1 MHVLNHV
8 GKYFKVRGPLNVAR
22 PVQGWPLI
30 VQAGASDSWGRQL
43 AAETAEM
50 IFSPG
55 GLIADCQSYYNDVK
69 ARAAVAGRDPEH
81 VKILTGCL
89 VVVGDTDAEARAKRA
104 KLDSLVH
111 PDSGALLRCRSIG
124 MDASKFDLN
133 APLPDIPETNQ
144 SKSGRDRV
152 VARARRDNLTVGQ
165 LAQILGAYGGLSM
178 VGTAKTIADK
188 MEEYFDAKAC
198 DGFNIMFPWV
208 PGGLDE
214 FVDHVVPELQR
225 RGVFRKEYEGKTLR
239 ENLGLP
245 RPPNRFFLKD
255 GGVQMTQPRLGGHI
269 LAAALVA
276 QGIDHVFEV
285 PGESFLDTLDG
296 LHDTSN
302 SLKLVTCRFEAGAV
316 NMAEAYGK
324 LKGRPAA
331 AMVTRGPGACHGSI
345 GVHIAMQD
353 STPMLLFVGQI
364 PHEDTGRDA
373 FQEVDYRQM
382 FAPLAKWVT
391 QIDHA
396 HRIPEI
402 VAHAVDVAV
411 SGRPGPVVIALS
423 EEMQKHSVSVPDL
436 KRVPVSPAHPDP
448 AALQKLRAMLAMA
461 AKRPI
466 AVVGGSCWTEAG
478 RAALGNFLVRNNIP
492 VTVGFRR
499 QAHYDGAQANF
510 AGDLGVG
517 SDPGL
522 IRKIAEAD
530 LILALGSRLG
540 DAVTQGYTLLDM
552 AGAVPIIQVLPDG
565 AEIGRVFRPALGI
578 VSDLNVFAHE
588 VAALEPVTASWSAWT
603 RELRSLREAQRAVP
617 NYEGGLNLGT
627 VMREL
632 ETMLSEDAIVTTD
645 AGNFAGWATRFLN
658 FSDRQ
663 RYIGP
668 TNGAMGYSV
677 PAAIGASITFPGRMV
692 VSMVGDGG
700 FMMTGQ
706 ELATAFHHGS
716 APIVLVF
723 NNNQFGTIRMHQERA
738 YPWRVSG
745 TQVTNPDFSK
755 YIEAFGGHGEVV
767 SETAAFAPAFRRAVG
782 SGKPAVIEL
791 RMNPDQIT
799 TRATVADLR
808 AGKPPPPSTSGA

>member
-1 MHVLNHV
+1 
-8 GKYFKVRGPLNVAR
+8 
-22 PVQGWPLI
+22 
-30 VQAGASDSWGRQL
+30 
-43 AAETAEM
+43 
-50 IFSPG
+50 
-55 GLIADCQSYYNDVK
+55 
-69 ARAAVAGRDPEH
+69 
-81 VKILTGCL
+81 
-89 VVVGDTDAEARAKRA
+89 
-104 KLDSLVH
+104 
-111 PDSGALLRCRSIG
+111 
-124 MDASKFDLN
+124 
-133 APLPDIPETNQ
+133 
-144 SKSGRDRV
+144 
-152 VARARRDNLTVGQ
+152 
-165 LAQILGAYGGLSM
+165 
-178 VGTAKTIADK
+178 
-188 MEEYFDAKAC
+188 
-198 DGFNIMFPWV
+198 
-208 PGGLDE
+208 
-214 FVDHVVPELQR
+214 
-225 RGVFRKEYEGKTLR
+225 
-239 ENLGLP
+239 
-245 RPPNRFFLKD
+245 
-255 GGVQMTQPRLGGHI
+255 MTPRLGGHV

-296 LHDTSN
+296 LHDTGDK
-302 SLKLVTCRFEAGAV
+302 LKLVTCRFEAGAV

-423 EEMQKHSVSVPDL
+423 EEMQKHSVTVPDL
-436 KRVPVSPAHPDP
+436 PRVPVSVAHPDP
-448 AALQKLRAMLAMA
+448 AALHKMRAMIAA
-461 AKRPI
+461 AKRPV
-466 AVVGGSCWTEAG
+466 AVVGGSCWTDAG
-478 RAALGNFLVRNNIP
+478 RAALGTFLTHNDIP

-499 QAHYDGAQANF
+499 HAHYDGARENF
-510 AGDLGVG
+510 VGDLGVG

-522 IRKIAEAD
+522 IRKIKDAD

-578 VSDLNVFAHE
+578 VSDLNAFAF
-588 VAALEPVTASWSAWT
+588 AAAELEPVVPSWSAWT

-617 NYEGGLNLGT
+617 NYDGTLNLGT

-632 ETMLSEDAIVTTD
+632 ETLLTPDAVVTTD

-658 FSDRQ
+658 FSDQQ

-677 PAAIGASITFPGRMV
+677 PAAIGAAITYPGRMV

-706 ELATAFHHGS
+706 ELATAFHHGA

-745 TQVTNPDFSK
+745 TQVTNPDFAK
-755 YIEAFGGHGEVV
+755 YIQAFGGHGETV
-767 SETAAFAPAFRRAVG
+767 SDTAAFTPAFRRAVD
-782 SGKPAVIEL
+782 SGKPSVIEL

-799 TRATVADLR
+799 TRGTIADLR
-808 AGKPPPPSTSGA
+808 AGKPPPPDASRA

>member
-1 MHVLNHV
+1 M
-8 GKYFKVRGPLNVAR
+8 
-22 PVQGWPLI
+22 
-30 VQAGASDSWGRQL
+30 
-43 AAETAEM
+43 T
-50 IFSPG
+50 
-55 GLIADCQSYYNDVK
+55 
-69 ARAAVAGRDPEH
+69 
-81 VKILTGCL
+81 
-89 VVVGDTDAEARAKRA
+89 DT
-104 KLDSLVH
+104 
-111 PDSGALLRCRSIG
+111 
-124 MDASKFDLN
+124 
-133 APLPDIPETNQ
+133 
-144 SKSGRDRV
+144 KS
-152 VARARRDNLTVGQ
+152 
-165 LAQILGAYGGLSM
+165 
-178 VGTAKTIADK
+178 
-188 MEEYFDAKAC
+188 
-198 DGFNIMFPWV
+198 
-208 PGGLDE
+208 
-214 FVDHVVPELQR
+214 
-225 RGVFRKEYEGKTLR
+225 
-239 ENLGLP
+239 
-245 RPPNRFFLKD
+245 
-255 GGVQMTQPRLGGHI
+255 RLGGHI
-269 LAAALVA
+269 LASALVA

-296 LHDTSN
+296 LHDVGN
-302 SLKLVTCRFEAGAV
+302 ALKLVTCRFEAGAV

-396 HRIPEI
+396 HRIPEV

-423 EEMQKHSVSVPDL
+423 EEMQKDSVNVVDRP
-436 KRVPVSPAHPDP
+436 RVPVSVAYPDP
-448 AALQKLRAMLAMA
+448 EALRRMREMIAL

-478 RAALGNFLVRNNIP
+478 RAALGSFLVKNDIP
-492 VTVGFRR
+492 VAVGFRR
-499 QAHYDGAQANF
+499 QSHYDGAQENF
-510 AGDLGVG
+510 VGDLGVG
-517 SDPGL
+517 SDPEL
-522 IRKIAEAD
+522 IRKFREAD

-552 AGAVPIIQVLPDG
+552 ASGVPIIQVLPEG
-565 AEIGRVFRPALGI
+565 SEIGRVFRPALGI
-578 VSDLNVFAHE
+578 VSDLNAFAHAI
-588 VAALEPVTASWSAWT
+588 AALEPITPAWSAWT
-603 RELRSLREAQRAVP
+603 RDLRSLRESQRAVP
-617 NYEGGLNLGT
+617 NYEGSLNLGT

-632 ETMLSEDAIVTTD
+632 EAMLAADAIVTTD

-677 PAAIGASITFPGRMV
+677 PAAIGASISHPGRMV
-692 VSMVGDGG
+692 ISMVGDGG

-706 ELATAFHHGS
+706 ELATAFHHGA
-716 APIVLVF
+716 APVVLVF

-745 TQVTNPDFSK
+745 TQVTNPDFAR
-755 YIEAFGGHGEVV
+755 YIEAFGGHGEIV
-767 SETAAFAPAFRRAVG
+767 SNTAEFAPAFRRAVD
-782 SGKPAVIEL
+782 SGKPSVIEL

-799 TRATVADLR
+799 TRATITDLR
-808 AGKPPPPSTSGA
+808 AGKPVPPATPGA

>member
-1 MHVLNHV
+1 M
-8 GKYFKVRGPLNVAR
+8 K
-22 PVQGWPLI
+22 
-30 VQAGASDSWGRQL
+30 
-43 AAETAEM
+43 
-50 IFSPG
+50 
-55 GLIADCQSYYNDVK
+55 
-69 ARAAVAGRDPEH
+69 
-81 VKILTGCL
+81 
-89 VVVGDTDAEARAKRA
+89 
-104 KLDSLVH
+104 
-111 PDSGALLRCRSIG
+111 
-124 MDASKFDLN
+124 
-133 APLPDIPETNQ
+133 
-144 SKSGRDRV
+144 
-152 VARARRDNLTVGQ
+152 
-165 LAQILGAYGGLSM
+165 
-178 VGTAKTIADK
+178 
-188 MEEYFDAKAC
+188 
-198 DGFNIMFPWV
+198 
-208 PGGLDE
+208 
-214 FVDHVVPELQR
+214 
-225 RGVFRKEYEGKTLR
+225 
-239 ENLGLP
+239 
-245 RPPNRFFLKD
+245 
-255 GGVQMTQPRLGGHI
+255 PRLGGHV
-269 LAAALVA
+269 LASALVA

-296 LHDTSN
+296 LHEVGN
-302 SLKLVTCRFEAGAV
+302 QLKLVTCRFEAGAV

-423 EEMQKHSVSVPDL
+423 EEMQKDTVSVPDL
-436 KRVPVSPAHPDP
+436 PRVPVSVAYPDP
-448 AALQKLRAMLAMA
+448 AALRKMRDMIAA
-461 AKRPI
+461 AKQPI
-466 AVVGGSCWTEAG
+466 AVVGGSSWTEAG
-478 RAALGNFLVRNNIP
+478 RAALGKFLVQNDIP

-499 QAHYDGAQANF
+499 HAHYDGGQSNF

-522 IRKIAEAD
+522 LTKFKQAD

-552 AGAVPIIQVLPDG
+552 AGATPIVQVLPDG

-578 VSDLNVFAHE
+578 VSDLNAFAHAL
-588 VAALEPVTASWSAWT
+588 AALEPVKPTWSAWT

-617 NYEGGLNLGT
+617 NYEGTLNLGT

-632 ETMLSEDAIVTTD
+632 ETLLTPDAIVTTD

-658 FSDRQ
+658 FSDGQ

-677 PAAIGASITFPGRMV
+677 PAAVGAAITFPGRMV

-706 ELATAFHHGS
+706 ELATAFHHGA

-767 SETAAFAPAFRRAVG
+767 SHTAEFTPAFRRAVK
-782 SGKPAVIEL
+782 SDKPAVIEL

-808 AGKPPPPSTSGA
+808 AGKLRPPDFHSA